1 MHEKAPT
8 IARRVNGWQMNTDTM
23 GVYGNYYLKRAI
35 VAMGGLGAVQPE
47 DAIAP
52 VRAIARTITRFAA
65 WRSAAGPNA
74 AKFVW
79 SSGSASRSAAAPATA
94 SGSRRRNSCAGSRVG
109 GDDRAQGAQHARGRI
124 RPMGHAAAGYRG
136 CRDPERAYVIVEDA
150 DAHYARAKAA
160 GAEIVMEI
168 GDQDY
173 GGRLYSCRDPE
184 GHLWNFG
191 TYDPWA

>member
-74 AKFVW
+74 TKFVW

-94 SGSRRRNSCAGSRVG
+94 SGSRGEIHAP
-109 GDDRAQGAQHARGRI
+109 ARG
-124 RPMGHAAAGYRG
+124 
-136 CRDPERAYVIVEDA
+136 
-150 DAHYARAKAA
+150 
-160 GAEIVMEI
+160 
-168 GDQDY
+168 
-173 GGRLYSCRDPE
+173 
-184 GHLWNFG
+184 
-191 TYDPWA
+191 